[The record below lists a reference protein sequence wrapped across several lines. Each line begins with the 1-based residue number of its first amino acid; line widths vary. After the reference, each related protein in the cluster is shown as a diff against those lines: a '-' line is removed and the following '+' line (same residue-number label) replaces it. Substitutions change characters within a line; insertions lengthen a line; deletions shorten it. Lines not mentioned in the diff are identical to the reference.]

1 MQLGLGD
8 ETRFL
13 PYEIR
18 GPLGSGGM
26 GEVYRAWDP
35 RLHREV
41 ALKVLRERG
50 AGDPDRVRRFVAE
63 ARAASALNH
72 PNILTVFDA
81 CVDAQTPYIVAELI
95 DGQSLRDEMRRGPI
109 PTKRLLDIA
118 TQIADGLAEAHAAG
132 IVHRDLKPE
141 NIMITRAGRAKIV
154 DFGLAAAVAPA
165 AGPPPNVWSG
175 TTLTEPSLLV
185 GTVPYMSPE
194 QARGAPG
201 DFRADQFALGLIL
214 YEMATGQA
222 AFRRET
228 PAATLHAIIHDE
240 PVPLS
245 TRVPRLPFVLRWIV
259 ERCLAKNAADRYG
272 VTSDLH
278 RDLRTL
284 RDRLVETDAPAGGEA
299 AAHTRAWPWATAVVI
314 LTVAAVTGALIAWRA
329 MTVQPPIDL
338 TNLRFRAIATSAA
351 YEGLPAFSPDGQI
364 VAYAQDVGGVLQ
376 IFTRRLSSD
385 TAARVTSSAFDCKYP
400 FWSPD
405 GKRLYYISLAGYREG
420 LWSIGAAGGTQE
432 VVVENVTRAAISP
445 DGRTLAF
452 LRDEQ
457 HADTIGTAALW
468 LSTPEGAAP
477 WSKETVQ
484 KAAQRYAPLGDAR
497 FIDAALAFSPDGG
510 RLALCGVPGIREE
523 RMWQFW
529 IIPLPAG
536 APRRRLQSWSDAGP
550 RNISV
555 AWFPDG
561 RHVALGMSALSTPGS
576 HLWIA
581 DLETDRAWPLTR
593 GADSESYP
601 SPAVSGDRIVFT
613 RGEPDFDLVTIPL
626 TKEALTQPLL
636 ATPQNESDPTF
647 RSDGAFAYVTDRTG
661 QDEIWRRSPDGALDE
676 PLVTQ
681 RDFGDDRTVMLSS
694 PAFSPDGRRIAY
706 QRNGFK
712 PRWPLRIWISMLD
725 GGAAAPLLPASYEGI
740 QSAPSWSP
748 DGQWIAFAQWKG
760 NTWELAIVRYGSGE
774 GPKVLRT
781 DGVAN
786 AAPHWSPAG
795 APEWITWET
804 KDGMVLVSP
813 DGARERRLSGDQWLV
828 HTWSADGTSLVGIK
842 ETDDLKLAV
851 VALAVDTRKERIIGQ
866 IGRSFAFNNP
876 VKGLALLPG
885 GRGLA
890 TSLVR
895 PRGDL
900 WIAEGLQWRRP
911 WAFLL
916 KKP

>member
-1 MQLGLGD
+1 
-8 ETRFL
+8 
-13 PYEIR
+13 
-18 GPLGSGGM
+18 
-26 GEVYRAWDP
+26 
-35 RLHREV
+35 
-41 ALKVLRERG
+41 
-50 AGDPDRVRRFVAE
+50 
-63 ARAASALNH
+63 
-72 PNILTVFDA
+72 
-81 CVDAQTPYIVAELI
+81 
-95 DGQSLRDEMRRGPI
+95 
-109 PTKRLLDIA
+109 
-118 TQIADGLAEAHAAG
+118 
-132 IVHRDLKPE
+132 
-141 NIMITRAGRAKIV
+141 
-154 DFGLAAAVAPA
+154 
-165 AGPPPNVWSG
+165 
-175 TTLTEPSLLV
+175 
-185 GTVPYMSPE
+185 
-194 QARGAPG
+194 
-201 DFRADQFALGLIL
+201 
-214 YEMATGQA
+214 
-222 AFRRET
+222 
-228 PAATLHAIIHDE
+228 
-240 PVPLS
+240 
-245 TRVPRLPFVLRWIV
+245 
-259 ERCLAKNAADRYG
+259 
-272 VTSDLH
+272 
-278 RDLRTL
+278 
-284 RDRLVETDAPAGGEA
+284 
-299 AAHTRAWPWATAVVI
+299 
-314 LTVAAVTGALIAWRA
+314 
-329 MTVQPPIDL
+329 
-338 TNLRFRAIATSAA
+338 
-351 YEGLPAFSPDGQI
+351 
-364 VAYAQDVGGVLQ
+364 
-376 IFTRRLSSD
+376 
-385 TAARVTSSAFDCKYP
+385 
-400 FWSPD
+400 
-405 GKRLYYISLAGYREG
+405 
-420 LWSIGAAGGTQE
+420 
-432 VVVENVTRAAISP
+432 
-445 DGRTLAF
+445 
-452 LRDEQ
+452 
-457 HADTIGTAALW
+457 
-468 LSTPEGAAP
+468 
-477 WSKETVQ
+477 
-484 KAAQRYAPLGDAR
+484 
-497 FIDAALAFSPDGG
+497 
-510 RLALCGVPGIREE
+510 
-523 RMWQFW
+523 
-529 IIPLPAG
+529 
-536 APRRRLQSWSDAGP
+536 
-550 RNISV
+550 
-555 AWFPDG
+555 
-561 RHVALGMSALSTPGS
+561 
-576 HLWIA
+576 
-581 DLETDRAWPLTR
+581 
-593 GADSESYP
+593 
-601 SPAVSGDRIVFT
+601 
-613 RGEPDFDLVTIPL
+613 L